1 MRTQYSSSP
10 DSRPRIASDR
20 RRRRQGGNILIMFT
34 MMLPFVLIPIVGLA
48 IDATMLYT
56 VKAKL
61 QAAVDG
67 GAIAA
72 AQALSSGLTFSVQ
85 QAAAQKSADEFLKA
99 NIAAGA
105 TPGSGFFG
113 AYGMNDTTCDAN
125 GQPDTAGGSP
135 CIVAAQNLNTKV
147 TTVTISASV
156 QVPLL
161 FMRILGFSAGTVASS
176 GQASRRTV
184 VLVMVIDRSSSM
196 NHVIA
201 GVPVMTT
208 LQQAATWFVQQFQEG
223 RDQLGLVTFGGSAI
237 VAYPSTDWDNTAPH
251 GPDSSFMYEPDS
263 AAVPNMITSI
273 NNIAIST
280 NTGTAEGLIDAWKEI
295 QAANQPGALNVIVLF
310 TDGQPNGITANFN
323 SSTGVGNGTGTTVIS
338 NAHCSYPSVAPNAS
352 LPKTLGTSMFGWM
365 AQWGGYVAGTNGG
378 NGIFS
383 LAQWNNTAYTSVTA
397 WLQSTS
403 GEPVLQSGNNQPAHN
418 CSYASGTGNLSNDLT
433 RLPGNDY
440 YGDSTTGVNSGL
452 YTTNDYQ
459 QAEIWNDTGEC
470 KNGSRVAQTLMTH
483 LGDSCQIGLASWN
496 AADQA
501 ARQIH
506 NDLTYTPV
514 IYAMGFEGNG
524 GDDPAFMGRLANLT
538 TSTVYNPNIPTG
550 MYIQVQTPADIEPA
564 FQSVL
569 AEILRLSN

>member
-1 MRTQYSSSP
+1 
-10 DSRPRIASDR
+10 
-20 RRRRQGGNILIMFT
+20 MFT
-34 MMLPFVLIPIVGLA
+34 MMLPFVLIPVVGLA

-72 AQALSSGLTFSVQ
+72 AQALSAGLTFSVQ

-99 NIAAGA
+99 NIAVGA

-113 AYGMNDTTCDAN
+113 AYGLNDTTCDVET
-125 GQPDTAGGSP
+125 GYVQPDPAGTSP
-135 CIVAAQNLNTKV
+135 CIVAAQNVSSKI
-147 TTVTISASV
+147 TTVNIAASV

-176 GQASRRTV
+176 SQASRRSV

-196 NHVIA
+196 NHVIN

-237 VAYPSTDWDNTAPH
+237 VAYPSTDWDNTAPT

-280 NTGTAEGLIDAWKEI
+280 NTGTAEALIDAWKEI

-323 SSTGVGNGTGTTVIS
+323 SSTGVGNGTGGSIIS
-338 NAHCSYPSVAPNAS
+338 NAHCSYPSVAPNAG

-365 AQWGGYVAGTNGG
+365 AQWGGYVAGDIAG

-383 LAQWNNTAYTSVTA
+383 MAQWNNTAYTSVTA
-397 WLQSTS
+397 WLQSSS
-403 GEPVLQSGNNQPAHN
+403 GEPALQSGQNQPAYN
-418 CSYASGTGNLSNDLT
+418 CSYAGGTGNLPNDLKQ
-433 RLPGNDY
+433 LPAADY
-440 YGDSTTGVNSGL
+440 YGDSTTGVNNGL
-452 YTTNDYQ
+452 YTTNDYT

-470 KNGSRVAQTLMTH
+470 KNGSRVAQTLTTH
-483 LGDSCQIGLASWN
+483 IGDSCQIGLASWN

-506 NDLTYTPV
+506 NDTTYTPV